1 LAHLL
6 HRRCWVLTIPV
17 PLTTALQ
24 GEIALTN
31 NTNSNYNTSLKHELT
46 TLEARLKRRQALKE
60 ELEVLNLEISRRREG
75 VIGLAALAEVDL
87 RQSNPKIFKGEFE
100 SALGLTE
107 AILELFGD
115 MDTENG
121 YSVSAIREE
130 VAVMGFPVHVYS
142 NPNATITNALN
153 RLADAGKLMVAT
165 DRDTNRAVYLLAEGY
180 GATCLRRR
188 DEEVEHQDR
197 QYTFS
202 GELDEGTIGY
212 SGLQRS

>member
-1 LAHLL
+1 M
-6 HRRCWVLTIPV
+6 
-17 PLTTALQ
+17 
-24 GEIALTN
+24 TN

-87 RQSNPKIFKGEFE
+87 RQSNPGIFKGELE
-100 SALGLTE
+100 AALGLTE
-107 AILELFGD
+107 AISEVFGD
-115 MDTENG
+115 IDTGNG

-130 VAVMGFPVHVYS
+130 LGFMGFPVHVYS

-153 RLADAGKLMVAT
+153 RMADAGKLIVAT

-188 DEEVEHQDR
+188 DEEVEQQDR
-197 QYTFS
+197 QYNFS
-202 GELDEGTIGY
+202 GELTEGVLDY
-212 SGLQRS
+212 SGFHRTE

>member
-1 LAHLL
+1 M
-6 HRRCWVLTIPV
+6 
-17 PLTTALQ
+17 
-24 GEIALTN
+24 TN

-46 TLEARLKRRQALKE
+46 TLEAGLQRRQALKG
-60 ELEVLNLEISRRREG
+60 ELEMLNLEISRRREG
-75 VIGLAALAEVDL
+75 VIGLAALADVDL

-107 AILELFGD
+107 AILEVFGD
-115 MDTENG
+115 IDTENG

-130 VAVMGFPVHVYS
+130 LAVMMGFPVHVYS

-153 RLADAGKLMVAT
+153 RLADAGKLIVAT
-165 DRDTNRAVYLLAEGY
+165 DRDTSQAVYLLADGY

-202 GELDEGTIGY
+202 GELDEGTIEY
-212 SGLQRS
+212 SGLQRRE